1 MGAKPASALC
11 LAVLYLAFQSN
22 ILPSELSN
30 PFDRVRRH
38 LAGQVSQEWQETGDG
53 DVDRRA
59 LLTSLAK
66 EIIPYHMSHNAEAE
80 ACDLMMEIELLDLA
94 MEYVDEQ
101 AYPRVC
107 LYLTRWGFVWFVEL
121 CVCVQKGVCVF
132 LSERK

>member
-1 MGAKPASALC
+1 MSKPASAFC
-11 LAVLYLAFQSN
+11 LAMLYLAFQSN

-30 PFDRVRRH
+30 PFGRVHRH

-107 LYLTRWGFVWFVEL
+107 LYLTRWEFVWFVE
-121 CVCVQKGVCVF
+121 
-132 LSERK
+132 